1 MENTKQTWQEILL
14 EVEPAAADP
23 SFEDL
28 WDRVPEHIKEE
39 NYDNDFNTYVT
50 AVVLGKVRLL

>member
-23 SFEDL
+23 SFEEL
-28 WDRVPEHIKEE
+28 WDRVPKHIKEE
-39 NYDNDFNTYVT
+39 NYDNDINTYIT
-50 AVVLGKVRLL
+50 ALVLGKVRLL